1 MLIYDNVDRDNFVE
15 PDDPEAFD
23 VDDHI
28 SRTDQGSI
36 IITTRQFQLRN
47 LGDELKVTT
56 MTTEEGLEGFRK
68 QVGAYYKW

>member
-47 LGDELKVTT
+47 LGDESKVTT